1 MIQPLA
7 LLPGLGQQLGLTLHR
22 EIDQQR
28 PQGQQLLTVH
38 RCAIEPR
45 TAGPTFAVQTFPFP
59 ADQKFVLRLEI
70 RLRQPSPQ
78 KRRELKTGFDARP
91 LGSLAQQPLASS
103 SLSATQHCIKGVE
116 EERFSSTGFT
126 GEHRETRSELQFE
139 PIDQGDVLQLQ
150 TGEHAIPGGDAD
162 RSDGSRRLEG
172 VHQTPLTM
180 TAELGDFIEAAG
192 LLEYDPAAITRIYAG
207 HPQRLIRRLWQTLV
221 PIGLLLLGVAFD
233 WLFQLLKDEERA
245 RSRARECAELLVD
258 LGPAFIKAG
267 QALSTRP
274 DIVPPLLLEELS
286 QLQDQLPGFDSDLAM
301 ACIEEDLGAPV
312 AELYEQLDREPIS
325 AASLGQVH
333 RGVLSNGQKVAV
345 KVQRPGLREQITL
358 DLYIVRNIA
367 AWLNSNIGLIRSDLV
382 ALIDE
387 LGRRVFEE
395 MDYLNE
401 AANAEKF
408 AELHRHNPRIAVP
421 AIFHEAT
428 SRRVLTMEWID
439 GVKLTNLDAVREL
452 GIDPDDMVDVG
463 VNCSLQQLLEHGFF
477 HADPHPG
484 NLLAL
489 ADGRLC
495 YLDFGMM
502 SEVSRESRTGL
513 IQAVVHL
520 VNRNFGKLSKDFV
533 TLGFL
538 AEDVNLEPIVPAFE
552 SVFSQALEAGVNRM
566 DFKAVTDDMSG
577 VMYKFPFRVPPYYAL
592 IIRSLVT
599 LEGIALSVD
608 PQFKILGA
616 AYPYFARRLMEDP
629 DPQLRQSLKEMLFDG
644 DAFRWTR
651 LENLVSSAASQAQ
664 LDLEALLDQLL
675 DFLFSPKAGL
685 LRDQLVEATVDRLDA
700 IGWSTMQ
707 RLGRRLPK
715 RLQPSA
721 FQSRGL
727 PSADPLLQLEPIRE
741 LINVLQ
747 SLPGFTPDL
756 LLKRMPRLLNEP
768 DTRRMGVQV
777 AQGLAERGVVRLVR
791 VAAGVST

>member
-1 MIQPLA
+1 
-7 LLPGLGQQLGLTLHR
+7 
-22 EIDQQR
+22 
-28 PQGQQLLTVH
+28 
-38 RCAIEPR
+38 
-45 TAGPTFAVQTFPFP
+45 
-59 ADQKFVLRLEI
+59 
-70 RLRQPSPQ
+70 
-78 KRRELKTGFDARP
+78 
-91 LGSLAQQPLASS
+91 
-103 SLSATQHCIKGVE
+103 
-116 EERFSSTGFT
+116 
-126 GEHRETRSELQFE
+126 
-139 PIDQGDVLQLQ
+139 
-150 TGEHAIPGGDAD
+150 
-162 RSDGSRRLEG
+162 
-172 VHQTPLTM
+172 M

-233 WLFQLLKDEERA
+233 WLFQLLKDEQRA
-245 RSRARECAELLVD
+245 RARARECAELLVD

-274 DIVPPLLLEELS
+274 DIVPPLLLEELA

-301 ACIEEDLGAPV
+301 ACIEEDLGAPIDSI
-312 AELYEQLDREPIS
+312 YDQLDRDPIS

-333 RGVLSNGQKVAV
+333 KGVLKGGGKVAV

-387 LGRRVFEE
+387 LGKRVFEE

-401 AANAEKF
+401 ASNAEKF
-408 AELHRHNPRIAVP
+408 SELHSHNARIAVP
-421 AIFHEAT
+421 AIHREAT

-439 GVKLTNLDAVREL
+439 GVKLTNLEAVRAM
-452 GIDPDDMVDVG
+452 GVDPDDMVEVG

-489 ADGRLC
+489 EDGRLC

-538 AEDVNLEPIVPAFE
+538 AEDVNLDPIVPAFE
-552 SVFSQALEAGVNRM
+552 SVFSQALEVGVNRM

-608 PQFKILGA
+608 PEFKILGA

-664 LDLEALLDQLL
+664 LDLETLLDQVL
-675 DFLFSPKAGL
+675 DFLFSPRAGL
-685 LRDQLVEATVDRLDA
+685 LRDQLVHATVDRLDA

-707 RLGRRLPK
+707 RLTQRLPK

-721 FQSRGL
+721 MREPG
-727 PSADPLLQLEPIRE
+727 AVRTNPLLQLEPVRE

-756 LLKRMPRLLNEP
+756 LLKRMPRVLNEP
-768 DTRRMGVQV
+768 DTRRMGLQV

-791 VAAGVST
+791 VAAGVPT

>member
-1 MIQPLA
+1 
-7 LLPGLGQQLGLTLHR
+7 
-22 EIDQQR
+22 
-28 PQGQQLLTVH
+28 
-38 RCAIEPR
+38 
-45 TAGPTFAVQTFPFP
+45 
-59 ADQKFVLRLEI
+59 
-70 RLRQPSPQ
+70 
-78 KRRELKTGFDARP
+78 
-91 LGSLAQQPLASS
+91 
-103 SLSATQHCIKGVE
+103 
-116 EERFSSTGFT
+116 
-126 GEHRETRSELQFE
+126 
-139 PIDQGDVLQLQ
+139 
-150 TGEHAIPGGDAD
+150 
-162 RSDGSRRLEG
+162 
-172 VHQTPLTM
+172 M

-233 WLFQLLKDEERA
+233 WLFQLLKDEQRA
-245 RSRARECAELLVD
+245 RARARECAELLVD

-274 DIVPPLLLEELS
+274 DIVPPLLLEELA

-301 ACIEEDLGAPV
+301 ACIEEDLGAPIDSI
-312 AELYEQLDREPIS
+312 YDQLDRDPIS

-333 RGVLSNGQKVAV
+333 KGVLKGGGKVAV

-387 LGRRVFEE
+387 LGKRVFEE

-401 AANAEKF
+401 ASNAEKF
-408 AELHRHNPRIAVP
+408 RELHSHNARIAVP
-421 AIFHEAT
+421 AIHREAT

-439 GVKLTNLDAVREL
+439 GVKLTNLEAVRAM
-452 GIDPDDMVDVG
+452 GVDPDDMVEVG

-489 ADGRLC
+489 EDGRLC

-538 AEDVNLEPIVPAFE
+538 AEDVNLDPIVPAFE
-552 SVFSQALEAGVNRM
+552 SVFSQALEVGVNRM

-608 PQFKILGA
+608 PEFKILGA

-644 DAFRWTR
+644 EAFRWTR

-664 LDLEALLDQLL
+664 LDLETLLDQVL
-675 DFLFSPKAGL
+675 DFLFSPRAGL
-685 LRDQLVEATVDRLDA
+685 LRDQLVDATVDRLDA

-707 RLGRRLPK
+707 RLTQRLPK

-721 FQSRGL
+721 MRG
-727 PSADPLLQLEPIRE
+727 PGAVQANPLLQLEPVRE

-756 LLKRMPRLLNEP
+756 LLKRMPRVLNEP
-768 DTRRMGVQV
+768 DTRRMGLQV

-791 VAAGVST
+791 VAAGVPT